1 MTWSTIPP
9 QVTQATMSDS
19 LFPPGFSLTARN
31 SIFNLALIETFGDGE
46 PRTIIRLLW
55 LSLLNRLRII
65 LGVYTTLFLVT
76 IHHMCKYLAP
86 SQWDFGLN
94 PDSLRGEEK
103 SSWMVGFIA
112 YYPPVYVCHDRSR
125 HTLVAGLAFVRSE
138 GRHCWRCPWNLHKS
152 TWVAR
157 CTFGHLIL
165 LDGIDCRFC
174 HCKQLNHNFPIFY
187 QMTIRSGG
195 AGQFGIVTG
204 KLYVF
209 HSCSSSSA
217 SVCISIQIYTVLLAY
232 SSPAAFCIM
241 ASVFQ
246 IDPSNLSLAARKKFA
261 RLTAVYF
268 CLSFASTVI
277 STFLTAYRIIT
288 IARETDFTLR
298 VLIAKSSKSSSSRLP
313 FIL

>member
-1 MTWSTIPP
+1 MFAIIHLGIHWWLAWRSFVVKADTPDDALETYINQPEWLAALSVTSFYSMGLIADFVTVSSST
-9 QVTQATMSDS
+9 
-19 LFPPGFSLTARN
+19 
-31 SIFNLALIETFGDGE
+31 
-46 PRTIIRLLW
+46 
-55 LSLLNRLRII
+55 
-65 LGVYTTLFLVT
+65 
-76 IHHMCKYLAP
+76 
-86 SQWDFGLN
+86 
-94 PDSLRGEEK
+94 
-103 SSWMVGFIA
+103 
-112 YYPPVYVCHDRSR
+112 
-125 HTLVAGLAFVRSE
+125 
-138 GRHCWRCPWNLHKS
+138 
-152 TWVAR
+152 
-157 CTFGHLIL
+157 
-165 LDGIDCRFC
+165 
-174 HCKQLNHNFPIFY
+174 IFY
-187 QMTIRSGG
+187 QVTIRSGG

-261 RLTAVYF
+261 RFTAVYF

>member
-1 MTWSTIPP
+1 
-9 QVTQATMSDS
+9 MSDS

-31 SIFNLALIETFGDGE
+31 SVFNLVLIETFGDGE

-65 LGVYTTLFLVT
+65 LGVYTTLFLFT
-76 IHHMCKYLAP
+76 IHSICKYLAP
-86 SQWDFGLN
+86 LEWDFGLD

-103 SSWMVGFIA
+103 SSWMVGLIG
-112 YYPPVYVCHDRSR
+112 YYPPVYVCHHPSR
-125 HTLVAGLAFVRSE
+125 HTLVVGLAFVRSE
-138 GRHCWRCPWNLHKS
+138 GRHSWWCPWNLYKS

-174 HCKQLNHNFPIFY
+174 HCKQLNHIY
-187 QMTIRSGG
+187 QVTIRSGG

-217 SVCISIQIYTVLLAY
+217 SVCISIQIH
-232 SSPAAFCIM
+232 
-241 ASVFQ
+241 SVVGLF
-246 IDPSNLSLAARKKFA
+246 IAGSNLRDSPQSTSVSL
-261 RLTAVYF
+261 LQVPSSQHSSLHIE
-268 CLSFASTVI
+268 LSPLLGRR
-277 STFLTAYRIIT
+277 TFI
-288 IARETDFTLR
+288 LR
-298 VLIAKSSKSSSSRLP
+298 VLIAKLSKSSSSRLP
-313 FIL
+313 FILEFSSSTFPSWFTVASLTDIYRQFLHVPWRVSILGPK